1 MRIDAYLFFPGNTR
15 EAMDSY
21 QAAFGG
27 ELTVTTNGE
36 VDPSAEGAE
45 TDQVMNAALLR
56 EDIRIRASDRADATL
71 VPQHRVALSIV
82 GPEEAELRALFDQ
95 LSAGGSTVVALEKQ
109 FWGDTFGMLT
119 DRFGISWQVNIE
131 AKT

>member
-1 MRIDAYLFFPGNTR
+1 MI
-15 EAMDSY
+15 
-21 QAAFGG
+21 
-27 ELTVTTNGE
+27 
-36 VDPSAEGAE
+36 
-45 TDQVMNAALLR
+45 NAALVR
-56 EDIRIRASDRADATL
+56 EDIRIRASDRADATHA
-71 VPQHRVALSIV
+71 PQHHVALSIV

>member
-15 EAMDSY
+15 EAMEFY

-27 ELTVTTNGE
+27 ELTVTTKGE

-56 EDIRIRASDRADATL
+56 EDIRIRASDRADATHA
-71 VPQHRVALSIV
+71 PQHRVALSIV